1 MSEARPYIG
10 GQAVIEG
17 VMMRSPTGMA
27 VAVRRPDGTLVV
39 KEGPVVGSTD
49 AWRKLPLIRGVN
61 TLVESMSLGMRA
73 LSFAADQQMIEAP
86 SETAV
91 AATPGTGPATSA
103 GATTVDAGPKPS
115 ESGASRIA
123 MGISMLFG
131 LGLFMAL
138 PQGLAAGLIHLTG
151 WNLGVQDFGFHAI
164 TGTFKLLVL
173 TTYLV
178 FISRFDEIARVFQYH
193 GAEHKTI
200 FAYEAGLPL
209 TVANVKAQST
219 LHPRCGTT
227 FLIVV
232 VILSIIVGSVVTPLV
247 LPHAEGGLG
256 QLQALLLR
264 ISLLPLIAAL
274 GYEFQRFSARYCS
287 TGPLRFVNYPG
298 FLYQKITTREPDE
311 RQIEV
316 AIAAMQSAVYRE
328 KSANKSHEEV
338 IETFTSLEGVLA
350 RFAA

>member
-1 MSEARPYIG
+1 MTEARPYIG

-17 VMMRSPTGMA
+17 VMMRSPSGMA

-39 KEGPVVGSTD
+39 KEGPVAGSTE

-61 TLVESMSLGMRA
+61 TLVESMSIGMRA
-73 LSFAADQQMIEAP
+73 LSFAADQQII
-86 SETAV
+86 
-91 AATPGTGPATSA
+91 GTSA
-103 GATTVDAGPKPS
+103 EGAVGVDGVVPVEARKPS
-115 ESGASRIA
+115 ESGASRMA

-131 LGLFMAL
+131 IGIFIAL
-138 PQGLAAGLIHLTG
+138 PQGLATGLIRLLGWGLT
-151 WNLGVQDFGFHAI
+151 VQDFAFHAL
-164 TGTFKLLVL
+164 TGGFKLLVL
-173 TTYLV
+173 TTYLLV
-178 FISRFDEIARVFQYH
+178 ISRFEEIARVFQYH

-247 LPHAEGGLG
+247 LPHAEGLVG
-256 QLQALLLR
+256 QLQTLALR

-274 GYEFQRFSARYCS
+274 GYEFQRLSARYCS

-298 FLYQKITTREPDE
+298 FLYQKITTREPDDQ
-311 RQIEV
+311 QIEV

-328 KSANKSHEEV
+328 KSTNKNREEV
-338 IETFTSLEGVLA
+338 IEEFSSLEGVLA
-350 RFAA
+350 RFAT